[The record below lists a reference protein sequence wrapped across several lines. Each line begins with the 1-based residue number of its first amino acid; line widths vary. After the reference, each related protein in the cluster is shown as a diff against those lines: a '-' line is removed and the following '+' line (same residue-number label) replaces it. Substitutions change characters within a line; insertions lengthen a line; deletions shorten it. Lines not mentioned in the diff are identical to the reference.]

1 MFTQPSLFKTQL
13 NKFLEKK
20 HNWDVVLF
28 AGNNI
33 PPYEHIDDS
42 CVCVSRC
49 QTTTCYL
56 VNGNYIDKLLI
67 NMREGV
73 KKLMQEPNRHIDF
86 AIDKYWFKLQQM
98 DSWFLITPLT
108 VVQRED
114 FSDIEQRRTN
124 YSKLMMDLDKP
135 YLFTRQ
141 R

>member
-1 MFTQPSLFKTQL
+1 
-13 NKFLEKK
+13 
-20 HNWDVVLF
+20 
-28 AGNNI
+28 
-33 PPYEHIDDS
+33 
-42 CVCVSRC
+42 
-49 QTTTCYL
+49 
-56 VNGNYIDKLLI
+56 
-67 NMREGV
+67 MREGV